1 MAARQEVLKACADWR
16 TLREVQEAT
25 GLSIGYLRN
34 LRAEYLEGGYLEE
47 RFEDGIG
54 RQYRATGKVCPEW
67 EAPSRKLVLE
77 SLSGGPKTARQ
88 IADGTGMTRKD
99 ATNALARMEAL
110 GLVAR
115 EGTTRFTWRLVP

>member
-16 TLREVQEAT
+16 TLREVQTAT

-34 LRAEYLEGGYLEE
+34 LRAEYLLEGYLEE

-54 RQYRATGKVCPEW
+54 RQCRATGKAYPEW

-88 IADGTGMTRKD
+88 IADGTGKPRK
-99 ATNALARMEAL
+99 AVTNALERMEAL
-110 GLVAR
+110 GIVAR